1 MKITTKFVTY
11 TLKNYTKKVDIK
23 SKVKISYCV
32 IKNQIFSLQKEPS
45 QIGNREKYA
54 NMKLAKE

>member
-32 IKNQIFSLQKEPS
+32 IKKSNIFTTERTLTDW
-45 QIGNREKYA
+45 
-54 NMKLAKE
+54 